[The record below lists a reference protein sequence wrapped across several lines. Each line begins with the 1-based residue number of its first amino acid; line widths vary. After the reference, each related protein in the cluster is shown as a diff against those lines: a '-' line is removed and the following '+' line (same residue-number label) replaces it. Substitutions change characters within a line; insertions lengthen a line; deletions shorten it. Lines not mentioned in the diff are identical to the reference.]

1 MSRPLQNILIEVIF
15 VSISAVILL
24 PIIEY
29 IMTGKFLARQKGT
42 YEMYV
47 GTIILVSM
55 LHIVYEY
62 TGLNE
67 KWCRMTYK

>member
-1 MSRPLQNILIEVIF
+1 MRPISNIIIELIAI
-15 VSISAVILL
+15 SISAVILL
-24 PIIEY
+24 PIIEFA
-29 IMTGKFLARQKGT
+29 MTGEFLKQRQGT
-42 YEMYV
+42 YQMYL
-47 GTIILVSM
+47 GTVLLVSM